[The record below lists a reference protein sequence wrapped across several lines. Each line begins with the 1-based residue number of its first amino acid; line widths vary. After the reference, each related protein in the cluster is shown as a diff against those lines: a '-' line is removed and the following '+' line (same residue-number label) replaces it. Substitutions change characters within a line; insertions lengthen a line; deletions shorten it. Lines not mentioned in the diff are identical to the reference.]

1 MTKRASRATTR
12 RSAAARQPNAVK
24 RSNGAKHAGAAK
36 RGNGHS
42 QTIEHRPTFMPA
54 RKTIGATLGSAISGI
69 AIYYANRTW
78 PGMVPHDVAG
88 MLTVVATFAI
98 GWIIPPGKREA
109 IIETERG
116 HRMAMA

>member
-1 MTKRASRATTR
+1 
-12 RSAAARQPNAVK
+12 
-24 RSNGAKHAGAAK
+24 
-36 RGNGHS
+36 
-42 QTIEHRPTFMPA
+42 MPA
-54 RKTIGATLGSAISGI
+54 RKTVGATLGSAISGI
-69 AIYYANRTW
+69 AIYYANRQW

-109 IIETERG
+109 IIATERG